1 MKTKYIIILF
11 LFFFSDVNAD
21 QYDLQ
26 LNDLFGQLQNY
37 ENQNEYDKII
47 KKIWNIWLKPEDIR
61 IQEDFNKALFLIDKF
76 QYNKSI
82 IFLSNI
88 IDKNPNFAESWN
100 KRATVYYLIGDYEN
114 SIKDI
119 NQTLIL
125 EPRHFGAMDG
135 LALIHIKLKEYKKA
149 AKIYKK
155 ILEILPY
162 SEDIRIKI
170 KLLDDLH
177 SLDV

>member
-1 MKTKYIIILF
+1 M
-11 LFFFSDVNAD
+11 
-21 QYDLQ
+21 
-26 LNDLFGQLQNY
+26 
-37 ENQNEYDKII
+37 
-47 KKIWNIWLKPEDIR
+47 
-61 IQEDFNKALFLIDKF
+61 
-76 QYNKSI
+76 
-82 IFLSNI
+82 SNI

-119 NQTLIL
+119 NQTLTL

-162 SEDIRIKI
+162 SKDIKIKI
-170 KLLDDLH
+170 KLLDDLN
-177 SLDV
+177 SLDA